1 MKKIFSILLVL
12 GICFSLFGCGGGGAD
27 GKVKL
32 TMWIMPNSQEPVKD
46 LQQVL
51 RPFLNK
57 NPDIEIEIVSLD
69 WGSAW
74 QKITTAATSKDAPDI
89 VQLGTTWVGAV
100 ASMGAMQD
108 VSANVA
114 AGGGKNLFVDS
125 AWATSGI
132 IGSPEVIS
140 VPWIVDVRVMFYRT
154 DVFRRLGLTA
164 RDVATWSDFE
174 ETLAKIK
181 AANLTIDNK
190 KIEPLGITGK
200 NDWNVIHNL
209 VPWVWSGGGELLAA
223 DYRSSTVNSP
233 DAQKGLLFYIDLIK
247 KGFVPIQ
254 CLEQNSSQISSDFN
268 NGHYAV
274 IFDGPYQLKGMTT
287 PPERGGGG
295 GTFVAKNFAVAP
307 YPAGPGGR
315 YSFCGGSN
323 LAIFK
328 SSRNKE
334 AAWKVVQY
342 LTMDDRAQVAY
353 SQLTGFLPAK
363 RAAFD
368 NPYFTNDPFRNV
380 FSDAVKMSKAY
391 PCIPAW
397 GPIETV
403 VLTRRFGLM
412 WSDVVKDPDGFGQ
425 FKLKQHLDAAKH
437 EMDSMLERK

>member
-1 MKKIFSILLVL
+1 MKKFFTVFVSVLLCL
-12 GICFSLFGCGGGGAD
+12 TLWGCGGGD
-27 GKVKL
+27 SGKTKL
-32 TMWIMPNSQEPVKD
+32 VMWIMPNSQEPVND
-46 LQQVL
+46 LQQIL

-57 NPDIEIEIVSLD
+57 NPDIEVEVVSLD

-89 VQLGTTWVGAV
+89 VQLGSTWVGAI
-100 ASMGAMQD
+100 ASMGAMYD
-108 VSANVA
+108 VSANIAA

-132 IGSPEVIS
+132 IGSPEVIA

-164 RDVATWSDFE
+164 KDVATWRDFE
-174 ETLAKIK
+174 AALAKIK
-181 AANLTIDNK
+181 AARLFIDNK

-209 VPWVWSGGGELLAA
+209 VPWIWSGGGELLNGDHSASA
-223 DYRSSTVNSP
+223 INGSG
-233 DAQKGLLFYIDLIK
+233 AQRGLLFYIDLIK

-268 NGHYAV
+268 NGHYAI

-307 YPAGPGGR
+307 YPAGPAGR
-315 YSFCGGSN
+315 FAFCGGSN

-328 SSRNKE
+328 SSKNKE

-342 LTMDDRAQVAY
+342 LTTDDRAQVAY

-363 RAAFD
+363 RTSFD
-368 NPYFTNDPFRNV
+368 NPYFTNDPFRKV
-380 FSDAVKMSKAY
+380 FSDAVKVSKAY

-412 WSDVVKDPDGFGQ
+412 WSDVVKDPEGFSQ
-425 FKLKQHLDAAKH
+425 LKLKSHLDAAKQ
-437 EMDSMLERK
+437 EMDIMLERK

>member
-1 MKKIFSILLVL
+1 MKKILKVIVVFLLCL
-12 GICFSLFGCGGGGAD
+12 GLFGCGGGGNN
-27 GKVKL
+27 GKTKL
-32 TMWIMPNSQEPVKD
+32 VMWIMPNSQEPVND
-46 LQQVL
+46 LRQVL

-57 NPDIEIEIVSLD
+57 NPDIEVEIVSLD

-89 VQLGTTWVGAV
+89 VQLGTTWVGAIS
-100 ASMGAMQD
+100 SMGAMQD
-108 VSANVA
+108 VSANIRE
-114 AGGGKNLFVDS
+114 AGGGQLFVDS
-125 AWATSGI
+125 AWATSRI
-132 IGSPEVIS
+132 VGSSEVIA
-140 VPWIVDVRVMFYRT
+140 VPWIVDARVMFYRT

-164 RDVATWSDFE
+164 KDVSTWKDFE
-174 ETLAKIK
+174 AALAKIK
-181 AANLTIDNK
+181 TAQLTIDNK

-209 VPWVWSGGGELLAA
+209 VPWIWAGGGELLSG
-223 DYRSSTVNSP
+223 DYSSSVINSAN
-233 DAQKGLLFYIDLIK
+233 AQRGLMFYIDLIK
-247 KGFVPIQ
+247 KGYVPIQ

-268 NGHYAV
+268 NGHYAI

-307 YPAGPGGR
+307 YPAGPAGR
-315 YSFCGGSN
+315 FTFCGGSN

-328 SSRNKE
+328 SSKNKE

-342 LTMDDRAQVAY
+342 LTTDDRAQVAY

-363 RAAFD
+363 KSAFD
-368 NPYFTNDPFRNV
+368 NPYFTNDPFRKV
-380 FSDAVKMSKAY
+380 FSDAVKTAKAY

-412 WSDVVKDPDGFGQ
+412 WSDVVKDPEGFGYP
-425 FKLKQHLDAAKH
+425 KLKQHLDAAKQ
-437 EMDSMLERK
+437 EMDVMLERK

>member
-1 MKKIFSILLVL
+1 MKKIIKIFIILLLCLAV
-12 GICFSLFGCGGGGAD
+12 FGCGGGGNN
-27 GKVKL
+27 GKTKL
-32 TMWIMPNSQEPVKD
+32 VMWIMPNSQEPVND
-46 LQQVL
+46 LKQVL

-57 NPDIEIEIVSLD
+57 NPEIEIEIVSLD

-89 VQLGTTWVGAV
+89 VQLGTTWVGAIS
-100 ASMGAMQD
+100 SMGAMQD
-108 VSANVA
+108 VSVNVQE
-114 AGGGKNLFVDS
+114 AGGGEQFVDS

-132 IGSPEVIS
+132 IGSPAVVA
-140 VPWIVDVRVMFYRT
+140 VPWIVDIRVMFYRT
-154 DVFRRLGLTA
+154 DVFRRLNLTVK
-164 RDVATWSDFE
+164 DLATWNDFE
-174 ETLAKIK
+174 NTLAKIK

-190 KIEPLGITGK
+190 KIVPLGITGK

-209 VPWVWSGGGELLAA
+209 VPWIWSAGGELLSA
-223 DYRSSTVNSP
+223 DHSASMVNSVN
-233 DAQKGLLFYIDLIK
+233 AQRGLMYYINLIK
-247 KGFVPIQ
+247 KGYVPIQ

-268 NGHYAV
+268 NGHYAI

-307 YPAGPGGR
+307 YPAGSHGR
-315 YSFCGGSN
+315 YTFCGGSN

-328 SSRNKE
+328 SSKNQE
-334 AAWKVVQY
+334 AAWKVVKY
-342 LTMDDRAQVAY
+342 LTTDDRAQVAY

-363 RAAFD
+363 KSAFE
-368 NPYFTNDPFRNV
+368 NPYFTNDPFRKV
-380 FSDAVKMSKAY
+380 FSDSVKMSKAY

-412 WSDVVKDPDGFGQ
+412 WSDVVKDPDGFDQ
-425 FKLKQHLDAAKH
+425 ARLKQHLDAAKQ
-437 EMDSMLERK
+437 EMDIMLERK